1 METSKRETL
10 FLHPAG
16 QRDELHRLLHSE
28 AYLGLTYISAVPNT
42 LFGAGNALFF
52 TILGWSLLF
61 LLLSAGGR
69 FCCGPLYLQS
79 GAALEIAAGA
89 VLLASP
95 DIADYPPTPTTTAT
109 ATSRNLTAAFCTRR
123 TPPASRCGGPG
134 PPGGILWC
142 SWRSGH
148 RGLNRVALYENIV
161 SIELRRRGYNV
172 YVGKLYQKEVD
183 FAALRGSEKLYSQV
197 NGDISHGTTFKREVG
212 LLLPSKAPCLKKDP
226 GPSQPPASCTKSA
239 AFFIGFADFS
249 CF

>member
-95 DIADYPPTPTTTAT
+95 DIADYPANTHHNRY
-109 ATSRNLTAAFCTRR
+109 RNEPELDRCFLYAQDAARITLR
-123 TPPASRCGGPG
+123 GPG
-134 PPGGILWC
+134 APGRHLVVQ
-142 SWRSGH
+142 
-148 RGLNRVALYENIV
+148 L
-161 SIELRRRGYNV
+161 
-172 YVGKLYQKEVD
+172 EVW
-183 FAALRGSEKLYSQV
+183 
-197 NGDISHGTTFKREVG
+197 GT
-212 LLLPSKAPCLKKDP
+212 
-226 GPSQPPASCTKSA
+226 
-239 AFFIGFADFS
+239 AD
-249 CF
+249 